1 MIAIIVVAEIIHL
14 NATDIGLCG
23 SPEFDRT
30 VANKCNNTFNV
41 INFEM
46 TISTGL
52 AASHSYM
59 KSMRSLKKKHTLVTC
74 RSERSLRFPAFCL
87 RR

>member
-23 SPEFDRT
+23 STEFDRT

-46 TISTGL
+46 TISTDL

-59 KSMRSLKKKHTLVTC
+59 KSMRSLKKNTLVTC